1 MKLATTI
8 GDVSQFVDTF
18 EEAVRFYK
26 DTGFKHLDFN
36 FLNVSEN
43 QKKQF
48 LSENWKEC
56 IINAKTAA
64 DELGFDFVQAHAP
77 TCIMRGPEMKK
88 SIEIMLRCI
97 ETCGILKIEN
107 LVIHS
112 GCYAEFKYPEGKN
125 ENHKANE
132 AFLRALIPTLEKFN
146 VNILFENTT
155 AKHIDGC
162 YFPIT
167 GDDLNDFVSFMNHPN
182 FGTVWDVGHAHLDNL
197 NHKDEIIKMKNTL
210 RGVHIHDNFAT
221 KDLHL
226 APFMGTVDFEN
237 VIEGL
242 LNIDYSGYFTFETD
256 GFFDFKILGYEEK
269 RIPQFIELK
278 KDSLKLLYK
287 IGKALLSKHNI
298 FDE

>member
-88 SIEIMLRCI
+88 SIEIFSAI
-97 ETCGILKIEN
+97 WYYI
-107 LVIHS
+107 
-112 GCYAEFKYPEGKN
+112 
-125 ENHKANE
+125 
-132 AFLRALIPTLEKFN
+132 
-146 VNILFENTT
+146 
-155 AKHIDGC
+155 
-162 YFPIT
+162 
-167 GDDLNDFVSFMNHPN
+167 
-182 FGTVWDVGHAHLDNL
+182 
-197 NHKDEIIKMKNTL
+197 
-210 RGVHIHDNFAT
+210 
-221 KDLHL
+221 
-226 APFMGTVDFEN
+226 
-237 VIEGL
+237 
-242 LNIDYSGYFTFETD
+242 
-256 GFFDFKILGYEEK
+256 
-269 RIPQFIELK
+269 
-278 KDSLKLLYK
+278 
-287 IGKALLSKHNI
+287 
-298 FDE
+298 